1 MATLGK
7 NDFIRDGK
15 AYVSKNGEYAGK
27 TRFAICELMIK
38 NKERFVEG
46 RTSSGRKL
54 MGISIEGKP
63 NTYPFSIVCKS
74 DTGNKTEVIP
84 KDDLVL
90 EIDSESPEIVLVT
103 CVPSFL
109 YHSRLLVHAKLIGEY

>member
-15 AYVSKNGEYAGK
+15 AYVSKNGKYAGK

-46 RTSSGRKL
+46 KTSSGRKL
-54 MGISIEGKP
+54 TGISIEGKP

-74 DTGNKTEVIP
+74 DTGNKTEVIRLRRYINP
-84 KDDLVL
+84 TLRRMV
-90 EIDSESPEIVLVT
+90 VLV
-103 CVPSFL
+103 V
-109 YHSRLLVHAKLIGEY
+109 